1 MTEHNQK
8 DAFDSMIQSYLDGFE
23 TANKKR
29 IPELEVRFGTGNTF
43 RTQNIVKQTSKIDS
57 DNVVKQ
63 LYNAGFTSDNKDGQ
77 HLLRITPD
85 TSHINKNNE
94 SKKSKVRLEIVGID
108 LIQSYC
114 QRGEDISEILKLPQF
129 TTSYKKEDLIKFT
142 LKSDAQVPNKSPPE
156 YINSVN
162 FKDLGFNISYQNEFN
177 SSPLSD
183 ENNEFVSRWNELRK
197 TFRYINRVKFSHPT
211 YPINA
216 DISIVKSS
224 KKSKDYKY
232 ISEFTMKDAGIFSN
246 EEMYEIELEVDNAR
260 AKEYNKKDLL
270 VVLRKCIR
278 IVLSGLQQS
287 NYPIGYAEKSQ
298 ILESYL
304 QIIHGTQY
312 NTTRRI
318 DTKDFIGPNSLTLQ
332 IDNIIP
338 QNTQLS
344 VPNIRSNYSVT
355 DKADGLR
362 TLLYVGNN
370 GRLYL
375 IDMNMNVIFTGSN
388 TENEIFKNSIIDG
401 EFIKFDKYGKII
413 NLFASFDIY
422 YLNKSYVGHFDF
434 QNIIEDESI
443 NIDNKTEK
451 RKCRYE
457 ILKTFVN
464 ELKIKSVIGSDE
476 ICNFKIRCKHFAFSS
491 TKKTIFAASKEI
503 QSNVCDEYEKDGLI
517 FTPTNTGVGG
527 SRDALKTKSTWQ
539 ESFKWKPPQYNTVD
553 FLVKIKKNEKGY
565 DAIQNVF
572 VDGTNLQGISKPIL
586 QFKTLEL
593 MCGFTRSNDGY
604 LNPMLDLLNNVS
616 APSNENA
623 WEYKPVNFYPTNPAD
638 NSACYCNILLDDNVL
653 KTEDGEFFEED
664 TIVEFRY
671 DLTKEGLTD
680 DNAWKWIPIRNRHDK
695 TSELRN
701 AIRDKL
707 NGKPSRPN
715 YGNSYKVAN
724 SNWTSIHN
732 PITEVMITTG
742 ENIQTYP
749 TDNGIYYN
757 KTNSVTNTRG
767 LRDFHNLYVKRKLII
782 GVSSLIGKSQR
793 TLIDYAVG
801 KGGDLPKWVD
811 AKLSFVFGVDV
822 KRDNIHNQLDGAC
835 SRYLNEKKRS
845 TNKNFTPKALFAVG
859 NSGMNIRDSSAFGD
873 KSNIDTQISNAIFG
887 VGNNDSTLW
896 KSVSEQFSV
905 ANDGFDIS
913 SIQFALHYFFKDLNS
928 VHQFIRNVSECTR
941 IGGYFIGTCYD
952 GKIIFDNLKKNNKRN
967 LPGEGKIVITTK
979 ERTKK
984 ILEITQK
991 YNESNFNIDE
1001 PCLGYEI
1008 DVWQES
1014 INQTFS
1020 EYLVNF
1026 KYLQKILYN
1035 YGFNLITQDVSRKMG
1050 LPNGSGSF
1058 SELFESMLNA
1068 KDSKTNYGTAINMT
1082 REEKDISFMNRYF
1095 VFQKSRNIENVNL
1108 VQKQMNEDSESVII
1122 DAPIVASKI
1131 SKLDAKVIINSDL
1144 QPEKK
1149 KRVTIRVKKTLNKVT
1164 E

>member
-1 MTEHNQK
+1 MSEHNQK
-8 DAFDSMIQSYLDGFE
+8 DELDSMIQSYLDGFE
-23 TANKKR
+23 MKNKKR
-29 IPELEVRFGTGNTF
+29 IPELEIRFGTGNSF
-43 RTQNIVKQTSKIDS
+43 QNKNVIKPTSKIDS

-63 LYNAGFTSDNKDGQ
+63 LYNAGFTTDNKDGQ

-85 TSHINKNNE
+85 TTHINRNNE

-108 LIQSYC
+108 LIHSYC
-114 QRGEDISEILKLPQF
+114 QIGEDIVELLKLPQLA
-129 TTSYKKEDLIKFT
+129 TSHTPEDLIKFT
-142 LKSDAQVPNKSPPE
+142 LKSDAQVPNKTPPE
-156 YINSVN
+156 YISAIN
-162 FKDLGFNISYQNEFN
+162 FKDLGFNVSYQNEFN
-177 SSPLSD
+177 TNPMSD

-197 TFRYINRVKFSHPT
+197 TFRYINRVKFTHPV

-232 ISEFTMKDAGIFSN
+232 ISEFTMKDASIFEN
-246 EEMYEIELEVDNAR
+246 EEMYEIELEIDNAR
-260 AKEYNKKDLL
+260 SRSYNKKDLL
-270 VVLRKCIR
+270 IALRKCIR

-287 NYPIGYAEKSQ
+287 NYPIGYTEKSL

-304 QIIHGTQY
+304 RMIHGAQY
-312 NTTRRI
+312 NTGRRI
-318 DTKDFIGPNSLTLQ
+318 ETKDFIGPSSVTLQ

-338 QNTQLS
+338 QTTQLS
-344 VPNIRSNYSVT
+344 IPNIRSNYSVT

-362 TLLYVGNN
+362 TLLYIANN

-375 IDMNMNVIFTGSN
+375 IDMNMNVMFTGSN
-388 TENEIFKNSIIDG
+388 TEQDLFKNSILDG

-413 NLFASFDIY
+413 NLFAAFDIY
-422 YLNKSYVGHFDF
+422 YLNKSYVGKFDF
-434 QNIIEDESI
+434 NVIEDESI
-443 NIDNKTEK
+443 IANEEFKPE

-457 ILKTFVN
+457 ILKTFID
-464 ELKIKSVIGSDE
+464 ELKIKSVISTDE
-476 ICNFKIRCKHFAFSS
+476 LCNFNLRCKHFAFTSS
-491 TKKTIFAASKEI
+491 KKTIFTASKEF

-527 SRDALKTKSTWQ
+527 LREELKSKVTWV
-539 ESFKWKPPQYNTVD
+539 ESFKWKPPQFNTVD
-553 FLVKIKKNEKGY
+553 FLVKIKKNDKGY
-565 DAIQNVF
+565 DAIQNIY
-572 VDGTNLQGISKPIL
+572 VDGSNLQGISKPIL
-586 QFKTLEL
+586 QYKTLEL
-593 MCGFTRSNDGY
+593 MCGFTRNNDGY
-604 LNPMLDLLNNVS
+604 LNPMLELLNDVS
-616 APSNENA
+616 SPTNENA

-638 NSACYCNILLDDNVL
+638 SSACYCNIILNDDVL
-653 KTEDGEFFEED
+653 KTEDGEFFEEN

-671 DLTKEGLTD
+671 DLDKVGLTD
-680 DNAWKWIPIRNRHDK
+680 DKAWKWIPIRNRHDK
-695 TSELRN
+695 TTELRN

-732 PITEVMITTG
+732 PITELMITTG
-742 ENIQTYP
+742 ENIQSYP
-749 TDNGIYYN
+749 TDNGVYYN

-767 LRDFHNLYVKRKLII
+767 LRDFHNLFVKRKLIV
-782 GVSSLIGKSQR
+782 GVSSLIGKHQR

-801 KGGDLPKWVD
+801 KGGDLPKWID

-822 KRDNIHNQLDGAC
+822 KKDNIHNQLDGAY

-845 TNKNFTPKALFAVG
+845 SNKIFTPKALFAVG
-859 NSGMNIRDSSAFGD
+859 NSGLNIRNSLAFGD
-873 KSNIDTQISNAIFG
+873 KSNIDAQISNAIFG

-941 IGGYFIGTCYD
+941 LGGFFIGTCYD
-952 GKIIFDNLKKNNKRN
+952 GKVIFDHLKKNNKRN
-967 LPGEGKIVITTK
+967 IPGEGRIVITTK
-979 ERTKK
+979 DKQKK

-991 YNESNFNIDE
+991 YNETDFNTDE

-1026 KYLQKILYN
+1026 TYLEKILLN
-1035 YGFNLITQDVSRKMG
+1035 YGFNLVSQDVSRKMG
-1050 LPNGSGSF
+1050 LPSGSGLF
-1058 SELFESMLNA
+1058 SDLFASMSNT
-1068 KDSKTNYGTAINMT
+1068 KDSNTNYGTALNMT

-1095 VFQKSRNIENVNL
+1095 VFKKSRNIENVNL
-1108 VQKQMNEDSESVII
+1108 VQKQMNENYDIVTDIPVIS
-1122 DAPIVASKI
+1122 PVIVNKINKLDSKI
-1131 SKLDAKVIINSDL
+1131 IINPADKKVIR
-1144 QPEKK
+1144 K
-1149 KRVTIRVKKTLNKVT
+1149 IRVKKTI
-1164 E
+1164 EP